1 MANVNVTYQEMH
13 SAGNRLKAGR
23 EEIDSQL
30 SQLKRL
36 VTDLVTGGYVT
47 DSSSKQFDQFY
58 EEFNVGCLKT
68 IEGLNGMAD
77 YLSTAAT
84 TFETADRELA
94 NALNK

>member
-13 SAGNRLKAGR
+13 SAGDRLKAGR
-23 EEIDSQL
+23 EEIDGQL
-30 SQLKRL
+30 NQLKRL

-47 DSSSKQFDQFY
+47 DSSSKQFHQFY
-58 EEFNVGCLKT
+58 EEFNTGCLKT

-77 YLSTAAT
+77 YLRTAAT